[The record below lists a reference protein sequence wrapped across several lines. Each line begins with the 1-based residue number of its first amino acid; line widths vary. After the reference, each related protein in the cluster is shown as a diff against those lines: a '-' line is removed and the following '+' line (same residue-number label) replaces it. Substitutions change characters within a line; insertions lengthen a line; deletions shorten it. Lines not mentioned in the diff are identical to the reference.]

1 MALLKKKEE
10 KEIIVGLPG
19 DEQIGPTLCFGGGA
33 AALRDFR
40 VGQPGALVPWVAPR
54 GQQCDSFRFLFPFLR
69 TVAYRRA
76 SFFKESKRRNYAGSR
91 ESCCFFRSETI
102 KRHVWNAKCT
112 LGMFFRHRCWS
123 R

>member
-1 MALLKKKEE
+1 MALLKKKEG

-19 DEQIGPTLCFGGGA
+19 DEQIEPTLCFGGGA

-40 VGQPGALVPWVAPR
+40 VGQPGALVPWVAFAPR

-69 TVAYRRA
+69 TGEHLSLKSQKEGIMQVLERAVVFFVA
-76 SFFKESKRRNYAGSR
+76 KRLNVTSG
-91 ESCCFFRSETI
+91 
-102 KRHVWNAKCT
+102 NAKCT
-112 LGMFFRHRCWS
+112 LGIFFRHRCWS